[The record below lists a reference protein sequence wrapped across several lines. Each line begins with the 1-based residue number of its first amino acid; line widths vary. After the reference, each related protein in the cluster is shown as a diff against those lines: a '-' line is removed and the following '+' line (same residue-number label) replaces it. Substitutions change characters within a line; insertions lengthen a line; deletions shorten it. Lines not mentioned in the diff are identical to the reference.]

1 MPFWFL
7 ASQQKVKKCYQ
18 IISYKKGRN
27 EEKQSKIVTFA
38 PLWSEFLTSGL
49 SILFCWKLNRKSY
62 GRQKS
67 FWTERRWENAPFS
80 FDSFFQQW
88 ILWLN
93 CQIKDLTR
101 SSMTSQKWSTN
112 FSFFPRKRKRKL
124 IENTIKSVLTRSKVD
139 VTLESIKGELS
150 CKSSLGR
157 TWGAFSV
164 INPLGERVS
173 R

>member
-1 MPFWFL
+1 ML
-7 ASQQKVKKCYQ
+7 HCD
-18 IISYKKGRN
+18 
-27 EEKQSKIVTFA
+27 
-38 PLWSEFLTSGL
+38 LEFLTSGL

-62 GRQKS
+62 GRQKKFLNWKEMRKCTLF
-67 FWTERRWENAPFS
+67 FWQ
-80 FDSFFQQW
+80 FFQQW

>member
-1 MPFWFL
+1 MLHCDLSFWPLDFPYC
-7 ASQQKVKKCYQ
+7 SVENWIEKVMEGK
-18 IISYKKGRN
+18 
-27 EEKQSKIVTFA
+27 
-38 PLWSEFLTSGL
+38 
-49 SILFCWKLNRKSY
+49 
-62 GRQKS
+62 KS
-67 FWTERRWENAPFS
+67 FSTERRWENAPFS

-101 SSMTSQKWSTN
+101 SSMTSQNWSTN

-150 CKSSLGR
+150 CKSSGEDLRGF
-157 TWGAFSV
+157 FSHKSSRRESLKITNQLDQFWV
-164 INPLGERVS
+164 TFQNRDHTVS
-173 R
+173 GL